1 MTEPETTQPVAEN
14 DAVPPGP
21 DAEGAAPPEPEPEP
35 EPWTPE
41 RVNEWNAYY
50 DRYVLLAT
58 LLLALIVACNYVT
71 DSRLFLHLKTG
82 QLIAGQK
89 SPVAII
95 SPLGSANPQ
104 VKSSDSEKI
113 VE

>member
-1 MTEPETTQPVAEN
+1 MSRGM
-14 DAVPPGP
+14 PP
-21 DAEGAAPPEPEPEP
+21 
-35 EPWTPE
+35 
-41 RVNEWNAYY
+41 
-50 DRYVLLAT
+50 
-58 LLLALIVACNYVT
+58 I
-71 DSRLFLHLKTG
+71 
-82 QLIAGQK
+82 IAGQK